1 MNQHTPFPF
10 IAGHRPYTP
19 FLEKNKCIQKNKN
32 SHFSK
37 YYKNA
42 LYIFF
47 KAAHVHSLF
56 SLTKQPSIRASER
69 YRERERERSLF
80 IRILGF
86 PYLTTDAQFR
96 NSNLRIWYSSF
107 FSLSQ
112 FFAIRSYVWLI

>member
-1 MNQHTPFPF
+1 MWGEIVNQHTPFPL

-69 YRERERERSLF
+69 YRERERKVF
-80 IRILGF
+80 IY
-86 PYLTTDAQFR
+86 PNFR
-96 NSNLRIWYSSF
+96 V
-107 FSLSQ
+107 SLSHHRRP
-112 FFAIRSYVWLI
+112 ISKL